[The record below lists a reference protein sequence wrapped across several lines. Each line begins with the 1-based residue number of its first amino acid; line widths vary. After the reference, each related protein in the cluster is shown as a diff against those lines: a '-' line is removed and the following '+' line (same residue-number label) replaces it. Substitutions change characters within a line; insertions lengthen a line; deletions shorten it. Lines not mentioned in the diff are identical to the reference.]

1 MLYYYPFPSRLKWVS
16 HPFKRGYEFVDEG
29 GQYMGKMQFSTFGK
43 TIQSELNGIA
53 IKFVLEGVFLR
64 KVQIFDEKD
73 QHLGYIQLS
82 LFGKSIIYLDNGEV
96 YFWKRKNI
104 FMQHWQVIHDLP
116 NTDNDPISIEYQYLS
131 QFVKESGD
139 IQVLEES
146 NQSETLTLI
155 GFFLGMYF
163 IRQRK
168 RNR

>member
-1 MLYYYPFPSRLKWVS
+1 
-16 HPFKRGYEFVDEG
+16 
-29 GQYMGKMQFSTFGK
+29 MGKMQFSTFGK

-73 QHLGYIQLS
+73 QHLGYIQVS

-104 FMQHWQVIHDLP
+104 FMQHWQIIHDLP
-116 NTDNDPISIEYQYLS
+116 NTDNDPISIEYQYVY

-146 NQSETLTLI
+146 DQTETLTLI